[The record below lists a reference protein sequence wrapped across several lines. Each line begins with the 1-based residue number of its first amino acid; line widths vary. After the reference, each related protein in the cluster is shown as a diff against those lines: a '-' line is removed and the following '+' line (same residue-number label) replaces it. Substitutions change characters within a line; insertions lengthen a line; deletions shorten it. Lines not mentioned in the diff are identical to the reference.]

1 MNIVKDEANVYVF
14 VYSHMYI
21 YLHIC
26 ILGTWIPMAILMKK
40 KGISN
45 IMQEIYHE
53 EDNNL
58 QAKL

>member
-26 ILGTWIPMAILMKK
+26 ILGTWIAMAILMKK

-45 IMQEIYHE
+45 IM
-53 EDNNL
+53 
-58 QAKL
+58 